1 MAREKKPRIPLNEE
15 WRPSDRLFLNLE
27 KRRPDLNLNNV
38 FTQFQTYWMTQ
49 EGDWALKANWESTF
63 RNWVVNQPVR
73 IKNAYSKPEKF
84 DPTAYV
90 NRGARG
96 GLCN

>member
-1 MAREKKPRIPLNEE
+1 MATKRPRTRLPED
-15 WRPSDRLFLNLE
+15 WRPSDKLYLNLE
-27 KRRPDLNLNNV
+27 KRRPDLNLNEV
-38 FTQFQTYWMTQ
+38 FSKFQKYWFEQ

-63 RNWVVNQPVR
+63 RNWVMNQPVR
-73 IKNAYSKPEKF
+73 INNYNRPQKF